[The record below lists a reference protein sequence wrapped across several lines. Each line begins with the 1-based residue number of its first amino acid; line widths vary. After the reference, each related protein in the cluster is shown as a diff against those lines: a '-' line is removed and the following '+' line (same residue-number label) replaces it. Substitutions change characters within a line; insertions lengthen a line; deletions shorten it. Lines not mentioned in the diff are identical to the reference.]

1 MVLFKRANI
10 DKIKFFFFF
19 FAFTSFCE
27 ARRGNMRRPNFVKNF
42 NLCFE
47 VFFPAI
53 ICSHYVYKTIWTT
66 AVCQE
71 LIAKPDER
79 KEALDYNKFSI
90 VAFKP

>member
-1 MVLFKRANI
+1 M
-10 DKIKFFFFF
+10 
-19 FAFTSFCE
+19 
-27 ARRGNMRRPNFVKNF
+27 
-42 NLCFE
+42 
-47 VFFPAI
+47 FFPAT

-90 VAFKP
+90 VVFKPEDVEKNTSNNLALAGHVSMETLSLLYYALKADKNNAVDVKVT